1 MNLPVKRPTEFSPAL
16 VDEERIIDC
25 VATQVAMVR
34 HKLGTEYGLEF
45 MADTLRNAL
54 REGRQPLTNYTIEA
68 AEKRGDEICDA
79 ALRTVYLELA
89 SRRLLERGPSGSLQI
104 HADAAGGAVCIE
116 MAVNTFP
123 EWSPGHLQLLAFGE
137 RAIERAPVKRPQGHR
152 WHDDWMRNI
161 QICQL
166 IRWVRHTFGLRAT
179 RSRASRRANRAPS
192 AISIVVVALARAN
205 VLHIS
210 EGSVQNIWFGLSG
223 EIVRSAYGDP
233 S

>member
-89 SRRLLERGPSGSLQI
+89 SRRLLERGPSGSLPI
-104 HADAAGGAVCIE
+104 RREEPSVSRWPSTRFRNGR
-116 MAVNTFP
+116 
-123 EWSPGHLQLLAFGE
+123 PG
-137 RAIERAPVKRPQGHR
+137 
-152 WHDDWMRNI
+152 
-161 QICQL
+161 ICSY
-166 IRWVRHTFGLRAT
+166 W
-179 RSRASRRANRAPS
+179 PS
-192 AISIVVVALARAN
+192 GSAR
-205 VLHIS
+205 
-210 EGSVQNIWFGLSG
+210 
-223 EIVRSAYGDP
+223 
-233 S
+233 